1 MTVSDGVSPPP
12 KGGGSRA
19 DSLPPPKFAT
29 ATDARRERLHQLQND
44 SALLETNS
52 RPNWPRK
59 LGHVENI

>member
-12 KGGGSRA
+12 KGGEQSRLA
-19 DSLPPPKFAT
+19 PPPKFAT